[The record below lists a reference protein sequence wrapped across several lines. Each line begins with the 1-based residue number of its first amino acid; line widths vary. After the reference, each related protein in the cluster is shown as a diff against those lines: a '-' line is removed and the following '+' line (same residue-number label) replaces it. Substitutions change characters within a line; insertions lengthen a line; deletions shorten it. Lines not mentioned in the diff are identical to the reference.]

1 MDHAHA
7 VAMRINRVDVYA
19 NNCATNSF
27 FERLRPYALSP
38 DGRTVAEGCS
48 AQIAFCKL
56 PE

>member
-1 MDHAHA
+1 
-7 VAMRINRVDVYA
+7 MRINRVDVYA